1 MKSLKFSVVAA
12 SVIAIASVGQSI
24 AATKSNTKGPR
35 VWSGDCCNPSGI
47 CITVAVTPVDLRLIS
62 DGRGG
67 SVNRVIIGQPKWSE
81 GSWKFGGISWNK
93 PTAKNDGVLRL
104 DDGREFMCFAS

>member
-1 MKSLKFSVVAA
+1 MTSLKSSLFAA
-12 SVIAIASVGQSI
+12 LVLSIAVGQ
-24 AATKSNTKGPR
+24 ANANAKSGKKGPQ
-35 VWSGDCCNPSGI
+35 VWSGDCCNPSGV
-47 CITVAVTPVDLRLIS
+47 CMTVAVTPVDLRLIS

-67 SVNRVIIGQPKWSE
+67 SVDRIITGQPIWSN

-104 DDGREFMCFAS
+104 DDGRQFMCFAS